1 MSTPGWD
8 AMVTVGRVVRP
19 QGRRGEVIV
28 ESETD
33 FAERRFAPGARLWTS
48 RGGVVSEVDVVSSW
62 PHQGR
67 WVLGFAGAASID
79 DAEAWR
85 GAELRVPVEAL
96 QPLAP
101 GAFYVHDL
109 VGCRVE
115 TVAGEPVGEVT
126 RVDLEGTPLLA
137 VKRKGR
143 ELLVPLAETIC
154 RDVNIAAKVIRIDPP
169 DGLLDL

>member
-1 MSTPGWD
+1 MSTSGWD
-8 AMVTVGRVVRP
+8 AMATVARIVRP

-28 ESETD
+28 EPETD
-33 FAERRFAPGARLWTS
+33 FAEQRFQPGARLWTS
-48 RGGVVSEVDVVSSW
+48 KGGAVIEVAIVSSW

-67 WVLGFAGAASID
+67 WVLGLAGVTSID
-79 DAEAWR
+79 EAETWR

-96 QPLAP
+96 QPL
-101 GAFYVHDL
+101 GAGAYYVHDL

-115 TVAGEPVGEVT
+115 TVAGELVGEVT

-137 VKRKGR
+137 VKRKGG